1 MIYRTLILLLFITT
15 FCQAQK
21 LDKTVVFKVR
31 SQATQCKIVCKNS
44 FFVLEMNNPVE
55 VKLKGRNKNISV
67 VVSNAGK
74 IMSSEGDT
82 YYIRFLRPGSAVISV
97 YLNTSTGRKL
107 LATKM
112 QEVRSPDIFF
122 CGIKM
127 DSSSRGIKLN
137 GINFYGYSSYY
148 KKIMPMASFD
158 MYYAEDS
165 LDEERKVVVMGPT
178 IKMTSDTCMLTSI
191 MRERLLKFQPKKNFI
206 YFSNIICIVPDGSK
220 RLLDPIEL
228 NVVTDTANH
237 EKFSL
242 MYSVKRKKD

>member
-1 MIYRTLILLLFITT
+1 MIYRITVLLFITA
-15 FCQAQK
+15 FCQAQSPGN
-21 LDKTVVFKVR
+21 TAVFKVR
-31 SQATQCKIVCKNS
+31 SQATQCKIVCQNS

-55 VKLKGRNKNISV
+55 IKLKGRNKNVVV
-67 VVSNAGK
+67 VVSSGGK
-74 IMSSEGDT
+74 IMSTEGDT

-97 YLNTSTGRKL
+97 YQYTSEGRKL

-112 QEVRSPDIFF
+112 QEVRAPDVFF
-122 CGIKM
+122 CGIRM
-127 DSSSRGIKLN
+127 DSSSRSIKLI
-137 GINFYGYSSYY
+137 GTNFYAYSDYY
-148 KKIMPMASFD
+148 KQMMPMASFD

-165 LDEERKVVVMGPT
+165 LDTRRQKVVMAT
-178 IKMTSDTCMLTSI
+178 AIRMKSDTCMLSPI

-228 NVVTDTANH
+228 NVVMDSSNH

-242 MYSVKRKKD
+242 KYSLRKKKD